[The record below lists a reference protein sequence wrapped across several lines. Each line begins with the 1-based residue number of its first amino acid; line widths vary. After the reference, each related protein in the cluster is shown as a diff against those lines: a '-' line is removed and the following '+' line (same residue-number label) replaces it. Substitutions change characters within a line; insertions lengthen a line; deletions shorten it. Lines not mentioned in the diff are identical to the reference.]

1 MGPPRA
7 QQQQR
12 IQISL
17 VNKNGEHAL
26 DKNGLRVLFSLSYL
40 CGNVSFVP
48 G

>member
-26 DKNGLRVLFSLSYL
+26 DKMD
-40 CGNVSFVP
+40 
-48 G
+48 